1 MEIKSIVEKLMR
13 KYDTNNPFKLPACL
27 NIFVQRV
34 RHENTWGYYLCYR
47 QLKAI
52 YIDCDLPE
60 ALQHHTCTHEIGYAI
75 LHKSISTPF
84 LKKLSVDKIERQQT
98 PLLLNCCCRI
108 AH

>member
-47 QLKAI
+47 
-52 YIDCDLPE
+52 
-60 ALQHHTCTHEIGYAI
+60 
-75 LHKSISTPF
+75 
-84 LKKLSVDKIERQQT
+84 
-98 PLLLNCCCRI
+98 
-108 AH
+108 